1 MYDYMHSVAKLMRAQ
16 LRYDPDDLRARYAL
30 ATSFFESGNIEG
42 ALSEFW
48 QILDADREF
57 ESGEAL
63 FASALCLATL
73 GQHSDALIYLHEA
86 TALQGVDYYRC
97 TIARSRSLA
106 ALHRFSEA
114 EACLREALDQKSAR
128 TNAESLATLWSELAK
143 VLYLVGM
150 MDKSDAAFFKAATYA
165 PRNAEI
171 QARRALFYLQQGS
184 LTEAKIPLEKAMQ
197 MNPKNAYSAI
207 ARAEYYR
214 QVGNIET
221 ASFLLESLPS
231 DAHRILKE
239 YNALYKLALTAPD
252 KM

>member
-1 MYDYMHSVAKLMRAQ
+1 MRAQ

-48 QILDADREF
+48 KILDTDREF

-63 FASALCLATL
+63 FSAALCLATL

-86 TALQGVDYYRC
+86 TAVQGVDYNKC

-106 ALHRFSEA
+106 ALRQFSDA
-114 EACLREALDQKSAR
+114 EACLRDALDRKSPNAS
-128 TNAESLATLWSELAK
+128 AESKATLWSELGK

-150 MDKSDAAFFKAATYA
+150 MVKSDAAFFKAATYA

-171 QARRALFYLQQGS
+171 HARRALFYLQQGS
-184 LTEAKIPLEKAMQ
+184 LSEAKIPLEKAMK
-197 MNPKNAYSAI
+197 MNPKNAYTSI

-239 YNALYKLALTAPD
+239 YKALYELALNAPD